1 MELAGKREVL
11 AEAFSTAQVIAT
23 TRSTRP
29 VLQNLLISA
38 SKEGVVITATD
49 MEIGLKWKIPVEDC
63 TVKEEGT
70 ALVSAARIAQIA
82 RVVEAE
88 EISISKRE
96 VSPDLSVETER
107 REAPNCTVRAGRSVF
122 DVVTE
127 RVEDFPEVPDPP
139 AKAALEIESDKFVLM
154 TRKTVFAAAREATR
168 YSLNGVYMEVK
179 EGYLEMVATDGRRLA
194 MVKERVPK
202 DAKLAASIVPQK
214 ALSFVERLAQGG
226 DGAFSISVA
235 ERQIFFTGAKGTVV
249 SRLVEGHFPPYSEV
263 IPRESNRKAT
273 ISREGF
279 ISALRQALL
288 MTSEDSKSALLSFA
302 GEDLTLTSRA
312 PDEGSSEIKVGI
324 KYEGDPIE
332 IRFNPQFIIDALAVT
347 DSEEVTLE
355 MKEPS
360 TPAVL
365 KDRTGFLYVVMPIY
379 IV

>member
-63 TVKEEGT
+63 TVKREGT
-70 ALVSAARIAQIA
+70 VLVSAARIAQIA

-88 EISISKRE
+88 EISISKGE
-96 VSPDLSVETER
+96 SS
-107 REAPNCTVRAGRSVF
+107 CTVRAGRSVF
-122 DVVTE
+122 DVVME
-127 RVEDFPEVPDPP
+127 GVEDFPEVPDPP